1 MANHPD
7 TAMLTVSHRYRID
20 DEWHSG
26 AGTDEDEF
34 TETEATLRWLKKV
47 CEDPPEYIEAQ

>member
-1 MANHPD
+1 
-7 TAMLTVSHRYRID
+7 MLTVSHRYRID

-34 TETEATLRWLKKV
+34 TETEATLRWLRKF

>member
-1 MANHPD
+1 
-7 TAMLTVSHRYRID
+7 MLTVSHRYRID